1 MKEESDATAVVL
13 DTGSGLMKAG
23 FANQDLPTTIFPT
36 VIGRP
41 KYENVCR
48 GRNRQDFYIGHD
60 AQHMRGILSLHY
72 PLEHGIVTNWDE
84 IEKIMFEVFNVPFSY
99 VAMQAVL
106 ALYSSGRTT
115 GITLDSGDGVTH
127 TVPVYEGYS
136 LPHAVQRLNLA
147 GRDLTE
153 YLRKLL
159 KERGYSFN
167 TSAEQEIVRDIK
179 EKHCYVAEDYE
190 AELGGLENGEE
201 LNYTLPDGQIITI
214 GNERFRAPEILFRPE
229 VIGRDHYGIHES
241 LLRAIILCDVD
252 LRQTFAANII
262 LSGGNTMLTG
272 LSARVQ
278 KEISS
283 MLPLDLSKY
292 VHVTS
297 PANRDFTVWSGGAA
311 LANSSAIECAW
322 INREEYYEFGPKIVH
337 RKCF

>member
-84 IEKIMFEVFNVPFSY
+84 IEKIWHHTFYHQLRVDPEEHPVLLTEAAMNPHQNRERMVEIMFEVFNVPFSY

-167 TSAEQEIVRDIK
+167 TSAE
-179 EKHCYVAEDYE
+179 
-190 AELGGLENGEE
+190 
-201 LNYTLPDGQIITI
+201 
-214 GNERFRAPEILFRPE
+214 
-229 VIGRDHYGIHES
+229 DHYGIHES